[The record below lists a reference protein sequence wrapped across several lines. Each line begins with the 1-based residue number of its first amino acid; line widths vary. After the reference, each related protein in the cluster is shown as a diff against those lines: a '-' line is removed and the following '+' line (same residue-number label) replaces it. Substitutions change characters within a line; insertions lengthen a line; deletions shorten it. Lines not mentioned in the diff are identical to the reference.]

1 MKIILCLDETG
12 GMTFLGKR
20 QSRDAR
26 VIEDIIET
34 VGSARLIVNS
44 YSLPLFPETVAIS
57 SDTTLDTAGDE
68 DFCFVETDDPLPY
81 LDKADTLIVYNWN
94 RHYPSDKR
102 PALSPENHGFALR
115 ETTEFAGKS
124 HEKITK
130 ETYVK

>member
-1 MKIILCLDETG
+1 MKTILCLDERG

-20 QSRDAR
+20 QSRDER
-26 VIEDIIET
+26 VVEDIIET
-34 VGSARLIVNS
+34 VGSAKLLVNN
-44 YSLPLFPETVAIS
+44 YSLPLFPEGFAIC
-57 SDTTLDTAGDE
+57 SDTPLDAAGDE
-68 DFCFVETDDPLPY
+68 DFCFVETEDPLPY
-81 LDKADTLIVYNWN
+81 LNKIDTLIVYNWN

-102 PALSPENHGFALR
+102 LSLSPENHGFALR